1 MPRQS
6 TSSPASLF
14 WCSNAPRLVLTL
26 FFGCLTLA
34 TPAQYLDRLTVD
46 DGLSQGF
53 ARSVLQTR
61 DGFLWVATLDGLNRY
76 DGTGF
81 KVFRNDPADPYSL
94 NSDFVLE
101 LMEDSRGIL
110 WIMTDGG
117 PNLYDP
123 ATERFYHPV
132 AVNEFSVSKINPLR
146 NLKEDRFGRIWMV
159 FDREIIRLECPA
171 STDPKVVS
179 DNLKKKTG
187 FFPKN
192 QLGIVLYMMPLD
204 TALWILSEKG
214 QFTFPFSDETLH
226 PLPVSIPTDVA
237 YIWQDTFTGTTWLQG
252 AAGIYRMSNGRLDF
266 YRPEH
271 YELGMLNGWSGPKY
285 TYFFSKTR
293 IHRWQNGVWTT
304 LPGNIPEII
313 LSACE
318 DRNGVLWLGT
328 NAYGLYKVLT
338 GRTHFARYC
347 EGRSYTRKPFE
358 DATGNLWIYSET
370 ESRVAGYFRF
380 DQASQKLMEPL
391 HSKPQYY
398 MVNSRNGGY
407 WFLSVQSTLCHID
420 RPGAPARVFRYDS
433 IGGANITYLLEDHL
447 GRAGFLSDDG
457 RMIFF
462 DPGKE
467 KWQAWNFSHLLKP
480 GETPTF
486 SSFIE
491 DAGGRIWI
499 GSSNGLIE
507 AIPENNG
514 QNYQFRYYG
523 SEAGL
528 SRQRILSLS
537 ADPYNAQRLWIGTQ
551 HGLNWLN
558 ISSGQIE
565 ALTLRDGLPNDVIYS
580 ILPTNDSIL
589 WIGTNSGLLRVN
601 HLSKR
606 WQHFTKNDGLPGSEF
621 NTNMALRLRDGRLV
635 FGGVGGLVIFHP
647 DDIIVSPIH
656 PDIAITEILVN
667 SKPYRGAI
675 HSDLPI
681 RLSSDQNYV
690 SFRFALLDYVNP
702 ASNRYQYRLIGAN
715 NNWTPLSSDNS
726 VTFSSLL
733 PGHYQLEV
741 RGVNSEG
748 AESKI
753 TRLVFTISPPWWRS
767 IWACIAYGVAFFFSA
782 WQYIQWRR
790 GQTRFRET
798 LAAEHREAERLKELD
813 QFKSRLYANI
823 THEFRTP
830 LTVILGVA
838 EQLEQDHSIARSEK
852 ISLISRNGEQLLRLV
867 NQMLDW
873 SKLENSH
880 LRLHVQQFEV
890 TSFLQMTAEPFAALA
905 ASKGVELECR
915 FPDGALWIEADP
927 DRLSD
932 IVANLLSNAVKFTP
946 SGGAVT
952 LSVYTESERTL
963 CIAVEDTGIGIA
975 PEHLP
980 YIFDRFYQI
989 IAPGSTTGGA
999 GIGLSY
1005 AQELAQFMGG
1015 VLTAESTSGKG
1026 TKMLLSLPQKTP
1038 FRITPRYAPGDASGT
1053 AIQASFSIASAG
1065 EEEKEDKERPIVL
1078 LIEDNTDVARYT
1090 ADCLAGRFAVEYADN
1105 GSKGLEKAVELIPDL
1120 VISDLMLPGMDGFA
1134 ICKALKK
1141 DPRTSHIPI
1150 VLLTARAD
1158 AESRI
1163 QGLQY
1168 GADVYLAKPFKK
1180 QELLLHLDNL
1190 LRLRTA
1196 IQSRYAGSIQ
1206 SVQQTPDTAPPAGI
1220 QDEFVQQVAQ
1230 LIAGHFSDP
1239 NFSAVD
1245 MQKALHM
1252 SSSQL
1257 HRKLSAL
1264 TGKSPGALLRL
1275 YRLEQSRRLL
1285 LESPKLTVSEIA
1297 FMTGFRDANYFIRAF
1312 TQEFGT
1318 SPGAYRKK
1326 RR

>member
-1 MPRQS
+1 MPILFTS
-6 TSSPASLF
+6 TPSSLF
-14 WCSNAPRLVLTL
+14 RCSNAPRRA
-26 FFGCLTLA
+26 LA
-34 TPAQYLDRLTVD
+34 ILLGWLAMVGVVPAQHLERLTVD

-53 ARSVLQTR
+53 VRSVVQTR
-61 DGFLWVATLDGLNRY
+61 DGFLWIATLDGLNRY

-81 KVFRNDPADPYSL
+81 KIFRNDPADPYSL

-110 WIMTDGG
+110 WILTDRG
-117 PNLYDP
+117 PNLFDP
-123 ATERFYHPV
+123 AKERFHHPD
-132 AVNEFSVSKINPLR
+132 AVSQFSINNINPLR
-146 NLKEDRFGRIWMV
+146 NIREDHLGRIWMV
-159 FDREIIRLECPA
+159 FDREIIRLDCPD
-171 STDPKVVS
+171 SRDPQLVS
-179 DNLKKKTG
+179 DSLKATTN

-192 QLGIVLYMMPLD
+192 QIGIVLNLMPLD
-204 TALWILSEKG
+204 TALWIISVKG
-214 QFTFPFSDETLH
+214 QFAFPFADETPR
-226 PLPVSIPTDVA
+226 PLPESLPTDVA
-237 YIWQDTFTGTTWLQG
+237 FMWQDSFSHAIWLQG
-252 AAGIYRMSNGRLDF
+252 PKGIYRLKEGHLDF
-266 YRPEH
+266 YRPEE
-271 YELGMLNGWSGPKY
+271 YEIGLLQGWSGPKS

-293 IHRWQNGVWTT
+293 IHRWQNGVLTT
-304 LPGNIPEII
+304 LPGSIPEII

-338 GRTHFARYC
+338 GRTQFARYC
-347 EGRSYTRKPFE
+347 EGHSYARKPVE
-358 DATGNLWIYSET
+358 DAAGNLWIYSET
-370 ESRVAGYFRF
+370 GKHIPGYYRF
-380 DQASQKLMEPL
+380 DQASQQLREPF
-391 HSKPQYY
+391 HSLPQYY

-407 WFLSVQSTLCHID
+407 WFLSMQSTLCYTD

-433 IGGANITYLLEDHL
+433 LNGANITYLLEDHL
-447 GRAGFLSDDG
+447 GRVGYLSDDG

-467 KWQAWNFSHLLKP
+467 KWLTWNFSQLLKP
-480 GETPTF
+480 SETPAF

-491 DAGGRIWI
+491 DAGGHIWI
-499 GSSNGLIE
+499 GTSNGLIE
-507 AIPENNG
+507 AIPQNNNE
-514 QNYQFRYYG
+514 NYQFRYYG

-528 SRQRILSLS
+528 SRQRILSMS
-537 ADPYNAQRLWIGTQ
+537 ADPFNTQRLWIGTQ

-558 ISSGQIE
+558 KSNSRIE

-580 ILPTNDSIL
+580 ILPTSDSIL

-601 HLSKR
+601 HLSRR

-621 NTNMALRLRDGRLV
+621 NTGMALRLHDGRLI
-635 FGGVGGLVIFHP
+635 FGGVSGLVIFHP
-647 DDIIVSPIH
+647 DDIVVSPIQ

-667 SKPYRGAI
+667 SKPYWDAI
-675 HSDLPI
+675 NPVLPI

-715 NNWTPLSSDNS
+715 SNWTPLSSDNS
-726 VTFSSLL
+726 VTFSNLL

-753 TRLVFTISPPWWRS
+753 TRLFFIISPPWWRS
-767 IWACIAYGVAFFFSA
+767 IWAFIAYGLVFFFSA
-782 WQYIQWRR
+782 WQYYQWRR
-790 GQTRFRET
+790 RQIRFREAM
-798 LAAEHREAERLKELD
+798 AAEHREAERLKELD

-838 EQLEQDHSIARSEK
+838 EQLEQDQVKTHSEK
-852 ISLISRNGEQLLRLV
+852 IGLIARNGEQLLRLV

-873 SKLENSH
+873 SKLESSH
-880 LRLHVQQFEV
+880 LRLHPQHFDVI
-890 TSFLQMTAEPFAALA
+890 SFLQMTAEPFAALA
-905 ASKGVELECR
+905 ASKGLALECR
-915 FPDGALWIEADP
+915 FPGGALWIDADP
-927 DRLSD
+927 DRLND

-946 SGGAVT
+946 PDGAVT
-952 LSVYTESERTL
+952 LSVYIESAHTL

-980 YIFDRFYQI
+980 RIFDRFYQI
-989 IAPGSTTGGA
+989 ITPGSTTGGT

-1015 VLTAESTSGKG
+1015 MLTASSTPGKG
-1026 TKMLLSLPQKTP
+1026 TRILLSLPQAAP
-1038 FRITPRYAPGDASGT
+1038 LQLSHRIEPGEGLNT
-1053 AIQASFSIASAG
+1053 ATVPIQTLGSF
-1065 EEEKEDKERPIVL
+1065 EDDTTGRPIVL
-1078 LIEDNTDVARYT
+1078 LIEDNADVARYT
-1090 ADCLAGRFAVEYADN
+1090 ADCLAGQFVVEYADN
-1105 GSKGLEKAVELIPDL
+1105 GSKGLQKALELIPDL
-1120 VISDLMLPGMDGFA
+1120 VISDLMLPVMDGFA
-1134 ICKALKK
+1134 ICRAMKQDL
-1141 DPRTSHIPI
+1141 RTSHIPI

-1158 AESRI
+1158 DESRI
-1163 QGLQY
+1163 QGLQH

-1180 QELLLHLDNL
+1180 QELLFKLDNL
-1190 LRLRTA
+1190 LRLRAA
-1196 IQSRYAGSIQ
+1196 IQTRYAGSIQ
-1206 SVQQTPDTAPPAGI
+1206 AVQPAPEAAPPEI
-1220 QDEFVQQVAQ
+1220 PDEFVQQVAQ
-1230 LIAGHFSDP
+1230 LISGQYTDP
-1239 NFSAVD
+1239 DFSAID

-1257 HRKLSAL
+1257 HRKLTAL

-1285 LESPKLTVSEIA
+1285 VESLKLTVSEIA
-1297 FMTGFRDANYFIRAF
+1297 FMVGYRDANYFIRAF
-1312 TQEFGT
+1312 TQEFGI

-1326 RR
+1326 PR